1 MLNENDLKQ
10 IKNLILSYYKEKK
23 YFPFVEDLLE
33 KYKIFFPEN
42 LDDEVK
48 QQINNLVNEIIL
60 EQIEAKKTKGGQIML
75 RLLQNNEKLW
85 KEFRKLNSK
94 EFFDEKKFQ
103 EVWKQIEKLVLE
115 WEDRLTEKLV
125 WSRSMWIQKASES
138 WYDMVYA
145 IFPEWN
151 KLR

>member
-33 KYKIFFPEN
+33 KYKMFFPEN
-42 LDDEVK
+42 LDDKVK
-48 QQINNLVNEIIL
+48 KQINDLVNETIL

-75 RLLQNNEKLW
+75 RLLQNNDELW

-94 EFFDEKKFQ
+94 KFFEEKKFQ
-103 EVWKQIEKLVLE
+103 EIWKQIEKLVFE

-125 WSRSMWIQKASES
+125 WGRSMWIQKASEA
-138 WYDMVYA
+138 WYDMVYG

-151 KLR
+151 KLK

>member
-23 YFPFVEDLLE
+23 YFPFVEDLLK
-33 KYKIFFPEN
+33 KYFIFFPEN

-48 QQINNLVNEIIL
+48 QQINNLVNKIIL

-75 RLLQNNEKLW
+75 RLLQNNEELW

>member
-10 IKNLILSYYKEKK
+10 IKNLILSYFQEKK

-33 KYKIFFPEN
+33 KYKMFFPEN
-42 LDDEVK
+42 LDDKVK
-48 QQINNLVNEIIL
+48 NQINDLVNETIL
-60 EQIEAKKTKGGQIML
+60 EYIEAKKTKGGQIML
-75 RLLQNNEKLW
+75 RLLQNNEELW
-85 KEFRKLNSK
+85 KDFRNLNSREFCGKK
-94 EFFDEKKFQ
+94 EFQ
-103 EVWKQIEKLVLE
+103 EVWKKIEKLVFE

-125 WSRSMWIQKASES
+125 WGRSMWIQKASEA

-151 KLR
+151 KLK

>member
-10 IKNLILSYYKEKK
+10 IKNLILSYHKGKK

-33 KYKIFFPEN
+33 KYKMFFPEN

-48 QQINNLVNEIIL
+48 KQINDLVNETIL
-60 EQIEAKKTKGGQIML
+60 EYVEAKKTKGGQIML
-75 RLLQNNEKLW
+75 RLLQNNEELW
-85 KEFRKLNSK
+85 KDFRNLNSREFCGKK
-94 EFFDEKKFQ
+94 EFQ
-103 EVWKQIEKLVLE
+103 EVWKKIEKLVFE

-125 WSRSMWIQKASES
+125 WGRSMWIQKASEA

-151 KLR
+151 KLK

>member
-42 LDDEVK
+42 LDNGVK
-48 QQINNLVNEIIL
+48 QQINDLVNEVIL

>member
-33 KYKIFFPEN
+33 KYKMFFPEN
-42 LDDEVK
+42 LDDEIK

-75 RLLQNNEKLW
+75 RLLQNNEELW

-94 EFFDEKKFQ
+94 EFFKEEKFQ
-103 EVWKQIEKLVLE
+103 EIWVQIEKLILE

-125 WSRSMWIQKASES
+125 WGRSMWIQKASEA

-151 KLR
+151 KLK

>member
-33 KYKIFFPEN
+33 KYKMFFPEN
-42 LDDEVK
+42 LDNDVK
-48 QQINNLVNEIIL
+48 QQINDLVDKIIL

-85 KEFRKLNSK
+85 KEFRKLNSR
-94 EFFDEKKFQ
+94 EFFEEKKFQ
-103 EVWKQIEKLVLE
+103 EIWKKIEKLVLE

-125 WSRSMWIQKASES
+125 WSRSMWIQKASEA

-151 KLR
+151 KLK

>member
-10 IKNLILSYYKEKK
+10 IQNLILSYHKEKK

-33 KYKIFFPEN
+33 KYKMFFPEN

-48 QQINNLVNEIIL
+48 RQINDLVSETIL
-60 EQIEAKKTKGGQIML
+60 EYVEAKKTKGGQIML
-75 RLLQNNEKLW
+75 RLLQNNDKLW
-85 KEFRKLNSK
+85 KDFRNLNSREFCGKK
-94 EFFDEKKFQ
+94 EFQ
-103 EVWKQIEKLVLE
+103 ELWKQIEKLVFE
-115 WEDRLTEKLV
+115 GEDRLTEKLV
-125 WSRSMWIQKASES
+125 WGRSMWIQKASEA

-151 KLR
+151 KLK